1 MTMAGAHLWSTSLF
15 ADLDVEVELDA
26 PLAAHTWY
34 GIGGRAD
41 ALVRP
46 RSEEAL
52 ASLLRRCSRNG
63 VRVRTLGAGANLLV
77 DDDGVDG
84 VVVKLDAPCF
94 QELRLN
100 AEGAPGLALVGGGRD
115 LGKTIHETVR
125 ASLAGL
131 EPLIGIPATVGG
143 AVRMNAGGKYG
154 AIGDVVESVGLV
166 TPAGERRTY
175 AKDAIGFSYRH
186 TDLPAGTVTWAVLRL
201 APADTA
207 ALRARLREIS
217 AYKASVQ
224 PLAEH
229 SAGCMWKNPLVAATG
244 QRTSAGKLIDEA
256 GLKGTSVGGAT
267 VSMQH
272 GNFITVRPGAR
283 AADVMELA
291 GRIGGEVLARTGVR
305 LEREVVFWRRGQD

>member
-1 MTMAGAHLWSTSLF
+1 
-15 ADLDVEVELDA
+15 
-26 PLAAHTWY
+26 
-34 GIGGRAD
+34 
-41 ALVRP
+41 
-46 RSEEAL
+46 
-52 ASLLRRCSRNG
+52 
-63 VRVRTLGAGANLLV
+63 
-77 DDDGVDG
+77 
-84 VVVKLDAPCF
+84 
-94 QELRLN
+94 
-100 AEGAPGLALVGGGRD
+100 VGGGRD
-115 LGKTIHETVR
+115 LGKTIIETVR

-154 AIGDVVESVGLV
+154 AIGDVVESIGLV
-166 TPAGERRTY
+166 TPSGERRTY
-175 AKDAIGFSYRH
+175 SKDAIGFSYRH

-201 APADTA
+201 TPADTA
-207 ALRARLREIS
+207 ALRVRLREIS

-224 PLAEH
+224 PLGDL
-229 SAGCMWKNPLVAATG
+229 SAGCMWKNPVIEATG
-244 QRTSAGKLIDEA
+244 QRVSAGKLIDEA

-291 GRIGGEVLARTGVR
+291 DRVGNEVLARTGVR

>member
-1 MTMAGAHLWSTSLF
+1 MTDAHPWSTSLF

-26 PLAAHTWY
+26 PLGVHTWY
-34 GIGGRAD
+34 AIGGKAD

-46 RSEEAL
+46 RSEDAL
-52 ASLLRRCSRNG
+52 ATLLRRCARNG

-84 VVVKLDAPCF
+84 VVIKLDAPCF

-100 AEGAPGLALVGGGRD
+100 AEGAPGRALVGGGRD

-125 ASLAGL
+125 ASLEGL

-154 AIGDVVESVGLV
+154 AIGDVVESIGLV
-166 TPAGERRTY
+166 TPSGERRTY
-175 AKDAIGFSYRH
+175 SKDAIGFSYRH

-201 APADTA
+201 VPADTA
-207 ALRARLREIS
+207 ALRVRLREIS

-224 PLAEH
+224 PLGDL
-229 SAGCMWKNPLVAATG
+229 SAGCMWKNPVIEATG
-244 QRTSAGKLIDEA
+244 QRVSAGKLIDEA

-272 GNFITVRPGAR
+272 GNFIITVSNVG
-283 AADVMELA
+283 
-291 GRIGGEVLARTGVR
+291 
-305 LEREVVFWRRGQD
+305 

>member
-1 MTMAGAHLWSTSLF
+1 MTMTGAHPWSTSLF

-26 PLAAHTWY
+26 PLGVHTWY
-34 GIGGRAD
+34 AIGGKAD

-46 RSEEAL
+46 RSEDAL
-52 ASLLRRCSRNG
+52 ATLLRRCARNG

-84 VVVKLDAPCF
+84 VVIKLDAPCF

-100 AEGAPGLALVGGGRD
+100 AEGAPGRAHVGGGRD

-166 TPAGERRTY
+166 TPSGERRTY
-175 AKDAIGFSYRH
+175 SKDAIGFSYRH

-201 APADTA
+201 KPADTA
-207 ALRARLREIS
+207 ALRVRLREIS

-224 PLAEH
+224 PLGDL
-229 SAGCMWKNPLVAATG
+229 SAGCMWKNPVIEATG
-244 QRTSAGKLIDEA
+244 QRVSAGKLIDEA

-291 GRIGGEVLARTGVR
+291 ERVGQEVLARTGVR
-305 LEREVVFWRRGQD
+305 LEREVVFWKRGQD